1 MVVAKYG
8 CQIFH
13 IVLRNIEIR
22 IYIYIFFFASFNK
35 CPVTYEQEYAYVMYI
50 DIRSYKRR
58 NDSVINID
66 NVSRDKKYISTAR
79 SIKII
84 KYFPT
89 RTFVW
94 QQLRMMCI
102 THLGITYLNEKC
114 QRTRLYDIIQIRR
127 LPKHLEDTWT
137 SPLFLT
143 SLFPLRIGIFLAFHE
158 FNFPKIRKKLSTYRW
173 KFNIRIARFA
183 FT

>member
-1 MVVAKYG
+1 
-8 CQIFH
+8 
-13 IVLRNIEIR
+13 
-22 IYIYIFFFASFNK
+22 
-35 CPVTYEQEYAYVMYI
+35 MYI
-50 DIRSYKRR
+50 DIRSYRRR

-102 THLGITYLNEKC
+102 RCMIYLNEKC
-114 QRTRLYDIIQIRR
+114 RRTRLYGIVQIRR
-127 LPKHLEDTWT
+127 LSKHMEDTWT

-143 SLFPLRIGIFLAFHE
+143 SLFPLRIGIFLVFHE
-158 FNFPKIRKKLSTYRW
+158 FNSSKIRKKLSTYKW
-173 KFNIRIARFA
+173 KFNIRIACFP